1 MPMLGDDASDEDGLM
16 TTQTSNPTDV
26 DRRIRSVRHRTM
38 ASVAR
43 KAPLDSCLGV
53 EGSPDNV
60 LVVRGEGKCLE
71 ALKSDIV
78 PAEVGSAI
86 PLIQLAGATRS
97 TADASQASS
106 SSTADGSQRA
116 HDDVLNAL
124 RLQVARLE
132 TVAKGE
138 CEPEQILTALM
149 IDGRERAAQGDSSP
163 SAAWMETLL
172 NRNDEAANWLRI
184 QDQRD
189 ELSLW
194 RHKAVRAFEDKLT
207 DEARTSSEAPRLDG
221 LEPEMDL
228 PEKHVD
234 AGPKDEF
241 PAERD
246 EAMHAVANGSQAE
259 AELHALLQDFW
270 PGAFKWFN
278 KGKENPLAKRF
289 PNGEISKPKP
299 SAPAKQEEERQEV
312 VWDFD
317 KGDWSDDAPWDIAP
331 DGSGGP
337 WDGPTEK
344 ARSRKRRL
352 RVVPTESNAGDTRP
366 EHEQEQVGQGDISH
380 RCQARSPGRSE
391 DSDDGFETVH
401 FPIWPVPSRAP
412 ITPQLHPGELQEPVG
427 IEVSAE
433 ARDRARPNGVAVS
446 LHSFWRD
453 EDGQMHWRPVPPPD
467 EDRRYCSMVG
477 VDEELQI
484 AAQKGLEE
492 RKTGTSEP

>member
-1 MPMLGDDASDEDGLM
+1 
-16 TTQTSNPTDV
+16 
-26 DRRIRSVRHRTM
+26 
-38 ASVAR
+38 
-43 KAPLDSCLGV
+43 
-53 EGSPDNV
+53 
-60 LVVRGEGKCLE
+60 
-71 ALKSDIV
+71 
-78 PAEVGSAI
+78 
-86 PLIQLAGATRS
+86 
-97 TADASQASS
+97 
-106 SSTADGSQRA
+106 
-116 HDDVLNAL
+116 
-124 RLQVARLE
+124 
-132 TVAKGE
+132 
-138 CEPEQILTALM
+138 
-149 IDGRERAAQGDSSP
+149 
-163 SAAWMETLL
+163 
-172 NRNDEAANWLRI
+172 
-184 QDQRD
+184 
-189 ELSLW
+189 
-194 RHKAVRAFEDKLT
+194 
-207 DEARTSSEAPRLDG
+207 
-221 LEPEMDL
+221 MDL

-234 AGPKDEF
+234 AGLKDEF

-259 AELHALLQDFW
+259 AELHALQQNFW

-278 KGKENPLAKRF
+278 KGKEMFEPLAKRF

-299 SAPAKQEEERQEV
+299 SAPAKQEEERQEL

-344 ARSRKRRL
+344 ARSRIRRL
-352 RVVPTESNAGDTRP
+352 IAMRAGTVGPTESNAGDTRP

-412 ITPQLHPGELQEPVG
+412 STPQLNPGELQEPVG

-433 ARDRARPNGVAVS
+433 ARDRARPHGVAVS

-467 EDRRYCSMVG
+467 ED
-477 VDEELQI
+477 
-484 AAQKGLEE
+484 
-492 RKTGTSEP
+492 